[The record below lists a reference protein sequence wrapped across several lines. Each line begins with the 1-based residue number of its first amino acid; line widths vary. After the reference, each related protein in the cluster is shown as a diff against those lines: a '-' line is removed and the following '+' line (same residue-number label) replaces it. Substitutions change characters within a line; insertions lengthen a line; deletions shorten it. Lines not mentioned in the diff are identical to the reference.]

1 MFGFR
6 PEELFILLA
15 IVLLI
20 FGAKRL
26 PEISRSIGQSIQ
38 SFRKGMNE
46 LDTSKEKEK
55 KALEVTQPKSE
66 ERE

>member
-6 PEELFILLA
+6 PEELIIVLA

-46 LDTSKEKEK
+46 LDAPKEKEK
-55 KALEVTQPKSE
+55 TSLEVTQSKSE
-66 ERE
+66 EHQ

>member
-1 MFGFR
+1 MFR
-6 PEELFILLA
+6 PEVLFILLF
-15 IVLLI
+15 IVFLF

-55 KALEVTQPKSE
+55 TSLEVTQSKSE
-66 ERE
+66 EDQ